1 MAYMQIPGRTP
12 LKNKKFEDLTN
23 GIPLRQEM
31 SNDEKEGRGK
41 YSKNKKDSGGAYTA
55 VDQKTGEEYMS
66 TAKERKFN
74 ADARDGTLA
83 MPPGTRNVDYNPET
97 KSYTARPYSDKAP
110 KKQIPEYKKRL
121 AKKGDPYARREYKAF
136 KEDSTNYMRYANRDV
151 KTFNQASSRAQ
162 N

>member
-1 MAYMQIPGRTP
+1 MAYMQETGRPP
-12 LKNKKFEDLTN
+12 LKNKKIEDLTN

-41 YSKNKKDSGGAYTA
+41 YSKNKKDSGGTYTA

-66 TAKERKFN
+66 TAQNRKFN

-83 MPPGTRNVDYNPET
+83 MPPGTRNVDYNPDT
-97 KSYTARPYSDKAP
+97 KTYTPRPYSDKAP

-121 AKKGDPYARREYKAF
+121 AKEGDPYARREYNKF
-136 KEDSTNYMRYANRDV
+136 KKDSTIYMGYANRDT
-151 KTFNQASSRAQ
+151 KKFNQASSRAQ